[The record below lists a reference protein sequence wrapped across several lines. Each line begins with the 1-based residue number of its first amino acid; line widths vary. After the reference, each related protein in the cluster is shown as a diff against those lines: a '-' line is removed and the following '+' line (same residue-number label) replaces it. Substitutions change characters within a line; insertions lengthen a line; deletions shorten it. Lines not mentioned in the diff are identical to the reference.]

1 MKLNITTHII
11 GDDENDKRPLMAGG
25 KVETASA
32 FGDLKA
38 EVMEGWHKGRVIEA
52 FVWLACDD
60 EGSRIHIT
68 ESSTGYRLGMIEA
81 IAMVDGKPCSA
92 AKLPN
97 EALWDMVP
105 SFMEAAKKAGF
116 YHFAQADDEKAAALF
131 ERLDNLPKIKAIG
144 SLVA

>member
-11 GDDENDKRPLMAGG
+11 GDDENDQRPLMAGG

-38 EVMEGWHKGRVIEA
+38 EVMEGAYKGRVIEA
-52 FVWLACDD
+52 FAWFACDD
-60 EGSRIHIT
+60 EGARIHIT

-81 IAMVDGKPCSA
+81 IAM
-92 AKLPN
+92 LPN
-97 EALWDMVP
+97 EAIWDMVP
-105 SFMEAAKKAGF
+105 HFMEAAKQAGF
-116 YHFAQADDEKAAALF
+116 YHFAQADDVQAAALF
-131 ERLDNLPKIKAIG
+131 ERLDSLPKIKAIG